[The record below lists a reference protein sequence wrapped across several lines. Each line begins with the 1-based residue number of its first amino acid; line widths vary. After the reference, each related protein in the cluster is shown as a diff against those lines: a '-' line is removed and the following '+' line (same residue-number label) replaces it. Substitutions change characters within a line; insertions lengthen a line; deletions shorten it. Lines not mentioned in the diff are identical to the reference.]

1 MPLTAEQ
8 KYHLVQRFLFDPAF
22 YQATLTNAEQALQ
35 QQGVTDAATQQEL
48 IAVFNQLQM
57 GHQFA
62 ALQNEET
69 KKMNALLQD
78 STLDTMQTANSFK
91 ASIRNTLQQI
101 NTGYKVVMG
110 MYMLAFITGVGLV
123 IAAIVMAVTK
133 QQQLLSIVFGSLGT
147 LEILVFFFTKPPL
160 QLQSSRIR
168 HAQLEMAF
176 YSWFVDVFNINS
188 YFISINGKTDDPAVY
203 ERFKEMVDKQ
213 LTHTK
218 ETLQALKDFT
228 ASTTADV

>member
-1 MPLTAEQ
+1 MPMTAEQ
-8 KYHLVQRFLFDPAF
+8 KYQLVQSFLFDASF
-22 YQATLTNAEQALQ
+22 YQSAMANAEQALQ
-35 QQGVTDAATQQEL
+35 QQGVTDAPTQQEL
-48 IAVFNQLQM
+48 IAIFNQLQM
-57 GHQFA
+57 GNQFA

-69 KKMNALLQD
+69 KKMNEVMQF
-78 STLDTMQTANSFK
+78 SMLDTMETANSFK

-123 IAAIVMAVTK
+123 IAAIVMAITK

-176 YSWFVDVFNINS
+176 YSWFVDVYNINS
-188 YFISINGKTDDPAVY
+188 YFVSLNGKMDDPAVY